1 MSETADTSRTVVKTY
16 VPSYQKSE
24 WQEHAAELG
33 MSQSEFVRSMVQA
46 GRRGFEGDREQPGSR
61 DATPGG
67 NALETRVLKLLS
79 DDTYTWEELL
89 GAVTN
94 DVESRLDDALEQ
106 LQAENQIRYSG
117 RHGGY
122 TIVEDDGDQR

>member
-1 MSETADTSRTVVKTY
+1 MITALIKNDGYIITTVHC
-16 VPSYQKSE
+16 S
-24 WQEHAAELG
+24 A
-33 MSQSEFVRSMVQA
+33 
-46 GRRGFEGDREQPGSR
+46 
-61 DATPGG
+61 PGG

-94 DVESRLDDALEQ
+94 DVKSRLDDALEQ